1 MRRILG
7 IGLSSLLY
15 VLSSSANAKEPEIN
29 ISEGLTGRCV
39 GHYNLSFNSEKQE
52 VDVIGYLICDTNND
66 YIVDQIRTTRKFLP
80 CNTNIFT
87 RSPSLVRDGCLPD
100 NLTWDQAQKYFN
112 ARPKVVVRKDL
123 PKCNYSEFDNDKKC
137 A

>member
-15 VLSSSANAKEPEIN
+15 VLSSSAIAQESNVN

-39 GHYNLSFNSEKQE
+39 GHYNLSFDPKKQE
-52 VDVIGYLICDTNND
+52 VDAIGYLICDTNND
-66 YIVDQIRTTRKFLP
+66 DVVDQIRTTKKLLP
-80 CNTNIFT
+80 CNTNIFI
-87 RSPSLVRDGCLPD
+87 RNPSLGRDGCLPD
-100 NLTWDQAQKYFN
+100 KLTWDQAQKYFN
-112 ARPKVVVRKDL
+112 ARPKVVVRENL
-123 PKCNYSEFDNDKKC
+123 PKCNYSESDSKKC